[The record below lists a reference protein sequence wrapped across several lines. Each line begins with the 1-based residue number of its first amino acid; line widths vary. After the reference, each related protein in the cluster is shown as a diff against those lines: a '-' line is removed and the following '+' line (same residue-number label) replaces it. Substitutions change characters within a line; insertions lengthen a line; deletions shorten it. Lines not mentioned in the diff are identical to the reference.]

1 MSLENIMDQVRPQPQ
16 LSLENIIDQVRP
28 PAPRDPGRA
37 AQAVQRPRRVRGSG
51 HLQAVQGCAG
61 LDQDLPDQRAHA
73 QPEAHQSRYRS
84 SG

>member
-1 MSLENIMDQVRPQPQ
+1 MKKVCRQ
-16 LSLENIIDQVRP
+16 LVEKLVLIINHQVRP
-28 PAPRDPGRA
+28 PAPCDPGGT
-37 AQAVQRPRRVRGSG
+37 AQAVQRPRRVRGAG

-61 LDQDLPDQRAHA
+61 LDQDLPYQRAHA